1 MIKRNQL
8 TGNPLNI
15 FSKNSM
21 LYVRQDP
28 KCASEYIT
36 PLSAN
41 NGQTRLWGW
50 HLKDYHT
57 E

>member
-1 MIKRNQL
+1 
-8 TGNPLNI
+8 
-15 FSKNSM
+15 M

-28 KCASEYIT
+28 KYASEYIT

-50 HLKDYHT
+50 RLKDYHT
-57 E
+57 EPTQILNLLAF